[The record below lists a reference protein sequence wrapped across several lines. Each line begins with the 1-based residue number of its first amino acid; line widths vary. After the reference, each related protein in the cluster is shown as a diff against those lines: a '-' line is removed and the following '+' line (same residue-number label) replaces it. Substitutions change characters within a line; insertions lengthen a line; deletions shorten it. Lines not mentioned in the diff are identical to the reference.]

1 LRLLVDGLPI
11 TGDSLAIVAEHL
23 MAGWASLDLD
33 ELHIVVGPGN
43 EAPMPASVIVHEVPF
58 GKRAA
63 LSRLR
68 HQNVTLPKIAR
79 KIDADA
85 VLGLLPTTVTT
96 PLPCPRFVIGYDLR
110 NELRPEQFSRMNR
123 IQRRISYNIGWRQ
136 AAAIPVISQR
146 TKDDLLASRPWLTKK
161 KDVPVVPLGGDHA
174 DSWPRDPDA
183 PPYAI
188 AFGQYA
194 NKNPTLAVDAWKIL
208 AESADPGGTDLGLV
222 IVGLGAEARAMVQAR
237 VDELGLGA
245 LVTVKPWLSIE
256 EFRGVFAS
264 ASIILFP
271 SDFEGFGLPAVEGMR
286 LGIPVVVT
294 PEKALLEVTNGHAT
308 VMDGWDAPALA
319 AAAQIARAVK
329 PDDLRAARE
338 WAGRY
343 TWANAARG
351 VRDAIVGVI
360 G

>member
-1 LRLLVDGLPI
+1 MRLLVDGLPI

-43 EAPMPASVIVHEVPF
+43 EAPMPASVTVHEVPF
-58 GKRAA
+58 GRRAA
-63 LSRLR
+63 VSRLY

-79 KIDADA
+79 SIRADA

-110 NELRPEQFSRMNR
+110 NELRPEQFSRLNR
-123 IQRRISYNIGWRQ
+123 LQRRLSYNIGWRQ

-146 TKDDLLASRPWLTKK
+146 TKDDLLASRPWLAKK
-161 KDVPVVPLGGDHA
+161 KNVPVVPLGGDHA

-183 PPYAI
+183 PRYAI
-188 AFGQYA
+188 AFGQYS
-194 NKNPTLAVDAWKIL
+194 NKNPTLAVDAWKLL
-208 AESADPGGTDLGLV
+208 ADEGIDLGLV
-222 IVGLGAEARAMVQAR
+222 IVGLGAEARATVQAH
-237 VDELGLGA
+237 VSELGLDA

-308 VMDGWDAPALA
+308 VMDGWDAAALA
-319 AAAQIARAVK
+319 AAAQAAQGVK
-329 PDDLRAARE
+329 ADDLRAARE
-338 WAGRY
+338 WAARY

-351 VRDAIVGVI
+351 VRDAIVGVV